1 MQLLEAYREM
11 VVNDLFKMK
20 TFQSC
25 WNSHWQEKATNL
37 ISDQPT
43 FITLQLLGNNLREIF
58 LSTNDGG
65 RSQGSLSGGGAAWE
79 CLITWYINLG
89 LIGTNTIV
97 LKHKK
102 AFVPPVIAEALTVW
116 YEGFSSNTESD
127 LIAITFPNEKEAC
140 YNAQYLKKFNNEVF
154 HTKKLN
160 EEIKESFNLNDIDRF
175 IRDNFSKIQINV
187 IQCKTNW
194 NDNAQIPMAWD
205 MIYSSNSF
213 SGREISIGSNHYSI
227 FKLNHFIYS
236 FVTVPTQKN
245 IEKSFKKNSTSVAR
259 VKRLS
264 GHNFWGIK
272 TKEDI
277 AYSIA
282 DIFELN
288 YTSSFNKDEFE
299 ENFIKLKTIYFNLK
313 IQQGRMC

>member
-1 MQLLEAYREM
+1 MPLLEVYRKA
-11 VVNDLFKMK
+11 VISDLFKMK

-25 WNSHWQEKATNL
+25 WESQWGEKATDIIGDTPNF
-37 ISDQPT
+37 T
-43 FITLQLLGNNLREIF
+43 ELQLLGDNLRNIF

-65 RSQGSLSGGGAAWE
+65 RTQGNLSGGGAAWE

-89 LIGTNTIV
+89 LIGTRTIV

-102 AFVPPVIAEALTVW
+102 AFVPPVVAEALTVW

-127 LIAITFPNEKEAC
+127 LIAITFPDENEAC
-140 YNAQYLKKFNNEVF
+140 YNAEYLQKFNGKSFNINE
-154 HTKKLN
+154 LN
-160 EEIKESFNLNDIDRF
+160 SEISHSFNLNEIDRF
-175 IRDNFSKIQINV
+175 IRDNFSKIKINV

-213 SGREISIGSNHYSI
+213 SGREISIGSKSYSI
-227 FKLNHFIYS
+227 FKLNNFAYS

-245 IEKSFKKNSTSVAR
+245 LEMFKDTSTSVAR

-264 GHNFWGIK
+264 GHNFWGVQ
-272 TKEDI
+272 TKENI
-277 AYSIA
+277 AYSLG

-288 YTSSFNKDEFE
+288 YPSSFDKEQFE
-299 ENFIKLKTIYFNLK
+299 DHFSSLENDYFNLYK
-313 IQQGRMC
+313 NQTLTA